1 MHYPAYP
8 TVCECVRVYMCV
20 CVGGGE
26 MCVCVGEDVCV
37 CGGGCVYVSQT
48 VNDDLQVIDR
58 FNELDKASGTLT
70 HAGK

>member
-1 MHYPAYP
+1 
-8 TVCECVRVYMCV
+8 
-20 CVGGGE
+20 

>member
-1 MHYPAYP
+1 
-8 TVCECVRVYMCV
+8 MCV
-20 CVGGGE
+20 CVGG
-26 MCVCVGEDVCV
+26 DVCV
-37 CGGGCVYVSQT
+37 CVGGCVYVSQT